1 MQQIDEARSGQQRNT
16 PSLRSAHGRGK
27 GGSAQRPKASLVHH
41 MPGRTRFRI
50 DRKRNDQGYFDA
62 VADRL
67 RQMPGVTR
75 VDTNSHTG
83 SVLVQHEDHLDN
95 LLDTI
100 FGDSELAELLELV
113 LGAPPIA
120 QRLRSEITVIDNVV
134 QRFSDGNLDLGTA
147 ASFGLLGLAALQL
160 VVGLQVSGAVSLAWY
175 AAELVRRSSKGEPIG
190 TPPD

>member
-1 MQQIDEARSGQQRNT
+1 MQQIDEARSGQQRN
-16 PSLRSAHGRGK
+16 PPALRSARGRGK
-27 GGSAQRPKASLVHH
+27 GDAAQRPKASLVHH

-50 DRKRNDQGYFDA
+50 DRRRNDKGYFDA

>member
-1 MQQIDEARSGQQRNT
+1 MQQINEARSGQQRSA
-16 PSLRSAHGRGK
+16 PALRSAQGRGN

-50 DRKRNDQGYFDA
+50 DCKRNDPGYFDS

-83 SVLVQHEDHLDN
+83 SVLVQHEDHLDD
-95 LLDTI
+95 LLGAI
-100 FGDSELAELLELV
+100 FGDSELAKLLDFV
-113 LGAPPIA
+113 LSAPPIA

-134 QRFSDGNLDLGTA
+134 QRFSGGDLDLGTV